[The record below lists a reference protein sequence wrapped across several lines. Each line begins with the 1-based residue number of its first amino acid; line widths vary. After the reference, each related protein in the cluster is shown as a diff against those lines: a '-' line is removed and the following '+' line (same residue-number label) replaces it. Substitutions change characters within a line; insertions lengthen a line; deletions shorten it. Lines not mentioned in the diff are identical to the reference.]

1 MPSYDRRRDAPR
13 AHRLDV
19 TGTRPLID
27 RTLPLDQAKDG
38 FAAMVDGTLFGKV
51 VFTL

>member
-1 MPSYDRRRDAPR
+1 M
-13 AHRLDV
+13 

-27 RTLPLDQAKDG
+27 RVLPLDQARDG
-38 FAAMVDGTLFGKV
+38 FAAMVDGALFGKV